1 MTAGKLG
8 IRGSWQRMELL
19 PRWWV
24 EATKVTN
31 PRGECG
37 AHKQESDPPEIGKWV
52 MLATPFRKRG
62 NEIEN
67 KQFRKMVSAEQAVG
81 KRAPEPRELKL
92 RRAFHVH
99 KPHLRIDHHHSI
111 FETEGERLDCF
122 SGVFQ
127 LQGFQFHE
135 VGTFQY
141 NLLLLTIE

>member
-1 MTAGKLG
+1 
-8 IRGSWQRMELL
+8 
-19 PRWWV
+19 
-24 EATKVTN
+24 
-31 PRGECG
+31 
-37 AHKQESDPPEIGKWV
+37 
-52 MLATPFRKRG
+52 
-62 NEIEN
+62 
-67 KQFRKMVSAEQAVG
+67 MVSAEQAVG